1 MLGSQLTGLAFKIY
15 EKDENMKQ
23 SCLSHYHSLMQI
35 RLRVFF
41 YMPLAL
47 LVLTVFLIKT
57 GLHIVIVT
65 TLVVGCI
72 YFSIFYFLS
81 KNICP
86 WCKGSFFS
94 FGQLGDK
101 TLGNVLFAKKCQHCG
116 RPNSDDF

>member
-1 MLGSQLTGLAFKIY
+1 
-15 EKDENMKQ
+15 
-23 SCLSHYHSLMQI
+23 
-35 RLRVFF
+35 
-41 YMPLAL
+41 MPLAL
-47 LVLTVFLIKT
+47 LVLAVFLIKT
-57 GLHIVIVT
+57 GLPIVIVT

-86 WCKGSFFS
+86 WCKESFFS

-101 TLGNVLFAKKCQHCG
+101 NLGNVLFAKKCQHCS